1 MKKLSKSLNDSI
13 VAKKSL
19 LKIESKI
26 NIAIKKIN
34 ISLKKKEKYCY
45 VVMEV
50 QQLMHNI

>member
-1 MKKLSKSLNDSI
+1 MKKLSKSLNDSN

-34 ISLKKKEKYCY
+34 ISLKKKGKILFDE
-45 VVMEV
+45 
-50 QQLMHNI
+50 N